1 MDVARYFR
9 YSAEQ
14 ELGSGEVH
22 YDHYLFAGSDVLVDS
37 GAAAKY
43 FAKVA
48 KSGHD

>member
-14 ELGSGEVH
+14 ELGSGEVNYYH
-22 YDHYLFAGSDVLVDS
+22 LFTSSGISVDS
-37 GAAAKY
+37 GAATKY
-43 FAKVA
+43 FAKAA